1 MQVLSHLISDAR
13 NTMPNLLMTYALY
26 NIKTTRSNKLNNKIL
41 FTGKPEKS
49 MWWILWKSPLWPGMK
64 DNYMV
69 EQYMINET
77 EHQISNYFLP
87 VFFPFLYDCWSVSI
101 ILQPSPFFPNLYL
114 IFQFNII
121 KNGPNRKSVGKLVK
135 FSKFSE
141 LNDCFNNF

>member
-49 MWWILWKSPLWPGMK
+49 MWWILWKSLLWPGMK

-114 IFQFNII
+114 IFQFTII
-121 KNGPNRKSVGKLVK
+121 ENNPNRKSVGKLVK